1 MKKLLLVLTASATLL
16 VGNVLAAPGASA
28 TVHEIVAQWCSGQ
41 EPLAPAGLSRDG
53 SKNFAMPLFAG
64 AVLTIHP
71 FADGLLID
79 FNFDRPQTKIVPTGQ
94 IIQVD
99 TLPDGTPLYLEAFTV
114 DPNFPAFANCPAL
127 ATL

>member
-1 MKKLLLVLTASATLL
+1 MRKLL
-16 VGNVLAAPGASA
+16 VGLTAVTTLLIGNVLTAPGASA

-71 FADGLLID
+71 YQDGLLID
-79 FNFDRPQTKIVPTGQ
+79 FDFDRPQTKIVPTGQ
-94 IIQVD
+94 IIQID
-99 TLPDGTPLYLEAFTV
+99 TLPDGTKLYLEAFTV
-114 DPNFPAFANCPAL
+114 DPDFPAFANCPAL
-127 ATL
+127 ADV